1 VQNGIDLCDSDSEL
15 FITKGDKVSK
25 SDIEISK
32 RIGIKVAA
40 ERLWRFHL
48 KEHPHV
54 SDRRTPGQAE
64 IVEEPRRQRMTASP
78 LQTIYFKP
86 AFRWLLVVAW
96 MAVIF
101 AFSNQANSGNLP
113 SMCWAI

>member
-1 VQNGIDLCDSDSEL
+1 LCDSDSEL

-25 SDIEISK
+25 IDIEISK

-54 SDRRTPGQAE
+54 SGPKKRPVKPKSLRSHADKE
-64 IVEEPRRQRMTASP
+64 MTASP

-86 AFRWLLVVAW
+86 AFRWCL
-96 MAVIF
+96 
-101 AFSNQANSGNLP
+101 SLP
-113 SMCWAI
+113 GWR